1 MRGSRA
7 MAGELAAW
15 WCWAGLA
22 AAGLAL
28 ASARVESPAVPVL
41 FALATGTV
49 IVACY
54 ARAAGPVN
62 SADRVTFV
70 RAGLT
75 CAVAGCIGVLFLD
88 GALTD
93 PAPTQSLPESLPVS
107 TLPVSTLPGPAVA
120 AVAGVSLALDAL
132 DGYVARRRGSTTRGA
147 RFDMESDA
155 LLIALLAVA
164 VAPTIGWWVL
174 SIGAARYLF
183 AGAGL
188 ALAWLNAPL
197 PPSTARKTVAAVQG
211 VALAVT
217 ASGLLPVSAARV
229 VCAAALA
236 ALAWS
241 FGRDTRWLWRHRGA
255 APARPRVPPWLGA
268 VAKVG
273 TGVAILGFL
282 AARFGTDGF
291 VEGAGALTPATVAC
305 ALGIGLLTTIGS
317 ALRWRLVA
325 TRLGALHLRH
335 GQAVGAYYRSLFL
348 NASLPAGVVGDAE
361 RAVRHAVSSGA
372 PGPAARAVVF
382 ERLSGQVA
390 LWIVTAAAL
399 AAGPAWLG
407 AWAPPVASAVGV
419 GLLVG
424 LLAAL
429 LVGVVVTRRAT
440 RHGGGRVRG
449 ELRRLLA
456 ADTWPHIAGLS
467 LAVLAGHVALFL
479 VAARAVG
486 AHEPM
491 SALVPLVL
499 LALVAMGVPLNVGGW
514 GPREGAAAWAF
525 ATAGLGAQLGVS
537 TAVAYGVLAFVASLP
552 GLPVW
557 LLGRRARPASTTSHG
572 SPTRTAATGPT
583 RGGAR
588 AWRNPK
594 TPTTRTGRVARGRFG
609 LGRRDGERR
618 AA

>member
-22 AAGLAL
+22 AAMLAL
-28 ASARVESPAVPVL
+28 ASARIESPIVPVVL
-41 FALATGTV
+41 ALATGTV
-49 IVACY
+49 IVTWY
-54 ARAAGPVN
+54 AWARGPVN
-62 SADRVTFV
+62 SADRVTFA

-75 CAVAGCIGVLFLD
+75 CAVAGCFGALFLD
-88 GALTD
+88 GALT
-93 PAPTQSLPESLPVS
+93 APTPPGS
-107 TLPVSTLPGPAVA
+107 LPVSTLPGPLVA

-132 DGYVARRRGSTTRGA
+132 DGYVARRRGSTARGA

-155 LLIALLAVA
+155 LLIALLALA
-164 VAPTIGWWVL
+164 VAPTVGWWVL
-174 SIGAARYLF
+174 SIGAARYVF
-183 AGAGL
+183 ARAGL
-188 ALAWLNAPL
+188 ALPWLTAPL

-217 ASGLLPVSAARV
+217 ASGLLPVPAAQV
-229 VCAAALA
+229 VCAAASA

-255 APARPRVPPWLGA
+255 APAWQRVPAWLGA
-268 VAKVG
+268 TAKVG

-325 TRLGALHLRH
+325 TRLGALHLRLT
-335 GQAVGAYYRSLFL
+335 QAVGAYYRSLFL
-348 NASLPAGVVGDAE
+348 NASLPAGIVGDAE

-390 LWIVTAAAL
+390 LWVVTAVAL
-399 AAGPAWLG
+399 ATGPAWLG
-407 AWAPPVASAVGV
+407 VWASPVESAVGV
-419 GLLVG
+419 GLLLG

-429 LVGVVVTRRAT
+429 LVGVVATRRAS
-440 RHGGGRVRG
+440 RHGDGRVRG

-456 ADTWPHIAGLS
+456 ADTWPQVTGLS

-486 AHEPM
+486 AQEPVTT
-491 SALVPLVL
+491 LLPLVL

-525 ATAGLGAQLGVS
+525 ATAGLGAQLGLS

-557 LLGRRARPASTTSHG
+557 LLGRRAQPAAASDGSTTPS
-572 SPTRTAATGPT
+572 AALRPT
-583 RGGAR
+583 RGAAR
-588 AWRNPK
+588 AAR
-594 TPTTRTGRVARGRFG
+594 TPGVPATRTDRARGERGRFG
-609 LGRRDGERR
+609 RGRRDGERR